1 MLYDTIV
8 IGAGLS
14 GLMAA
19 LGRAEAGAKTI
30 LLAKGNGT
38 THWSTGCIDIYDA
51 PEGDPQA
58 AVTNLTVEQ
67 PEHPY
72 ALAGPRV
79 LERSIERLRAVCA
92 DAGYPLAGSL
102 SRNLKLPTALGALR
116 PTCLAPATMVN
127 GDLRS
132 FQGRMLIAGFH
143 ELRDFFPPMIAA
155 NLQAQGFSAEGF
167 YLDLPPVARS
177 LDFSTVS
184 FARLFDQPAFRQHV
198 GEQLRRLVKSGRYE
212 RVALPAVL
220 GLDQPLAVVS
230 DLQAAAGALIF
241 EIPTL
246 PPSVAGIRLYQLLEQ
261 AFERAGGRVQIGSH
275 VQRAESSGGRLAA
288 VYSEAAAR
296 EQGHR
301 AARYV
306 LATGGLIGGGL
317 RADYTGALRETA
329 LGLPVQEVPAR
340 ENWFDARF
348 LGDAEH
354 LIFRAGIAADKQLRP
369 LDQSGA
375 VVYEN
380 LAVVGCAL
388 RGADPIRE
396 GCLEGMAIAT
406 GYMAGAA

>member
-288 VYSEAAAR
+288 VY
-296 EQGHR
+296 
-301 AARYV
+301 
-306 LATGGLIGGGL
+306 
-317 RADYTGALRETA
+317 
-329 LGLPVQEVPAR
+329 
-340 ENWFDARF
+340 
-348 LGDAEH
+348 
-354 LIFRAGIAADKQLRP
+354 
-369 LDQSGA
+369 
-375 VVYEN
+375 EN